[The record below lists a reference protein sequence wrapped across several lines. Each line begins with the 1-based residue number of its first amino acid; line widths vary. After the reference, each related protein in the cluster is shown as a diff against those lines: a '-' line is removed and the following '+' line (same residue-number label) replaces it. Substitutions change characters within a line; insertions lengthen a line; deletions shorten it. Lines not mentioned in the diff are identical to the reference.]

1 MLFQSLCRSKFLIY
15 HFPPLKNFKHFLQIR
30 VPGERFP
37 QFLLVWGS
45 TYFSFTQKNNF
56 SRHRILIWCC
66 YFFQDFDYFTPFS
79 SCLYA
84 FKGDVWYNSYPS
96 ASMSK
101 IKSLWLISRF
111 SLCLWFS
118 VVEYDVLFNL
128 KVSID
133 TPPNSLSPSQS
144 CSVYWWT
151 HQRHSS
157 FCQHVFSFLYLLTI
171 VGVSI
176 SLPTLLTCSF
186 TFSSSPLDFLAY

>member
-1 MLFQSLCRSKFLIY
+1 MLPHQFRDSAPYQLGSSYGTRTTPL
-15 HFPPLKNFKHFLQIR
+15 FPRQHNSPKRKGGNES
-30 VPGERFP
+30 VPRQVDRESRGPQRERG
-37 QFLLVWGS
+37 LE
-45 TYFSFTQKNNF
+45 FSFTQKNNF

-118 VVEYDVLFNL
+118 VVKYDVLFNL
-128 KVSID
+128 RSFYWHTSKFTESVPIMFSLLMN
-133 TPPNSLSPSQS
+133 PPKTIFILSA
-144 CSVYWWT
+144 C
-151 HQRHSS
+151 
-157 FCQHVFSFLYLLTI
+157 F
-171 VGVSI
+171 
-176 SLPTLLTCSF
+176 
-186 TFSSSPLDFLAY
+186 

>member
-37 QFLLVWGS
+37 QFLFVWGS
-45 TYFSFTQKNNF
+45 TYFSFTQKNHF

-111 SLCLWFS
+111 SICLWFS

-128 KVSID
+128 RSFYWHTSKFTESVPIMFSLLMN
-133 TPPNSLSPSQS
+133 PPKTIFILSA
-144 CSVYWWT
+144 C
-151 HQRHSS
+151 
-157 FCQHVFSFLYLLTI
+157 F
-171 VGVSI
+171 
-176 SLPTLLTCSF
+176 
-186 TFSSSPLDFLAY
+186 